1 VLIDGVKNL
10 TQIGSQR
17 YHDLLQDLP
26 ICIILVDLGVIPA
39 VILEANR
46 MTELVYG
53 YSAAELAGRPA
64 AHLVAEESRECAYQI
79 LQRVRQGET
88 VTDEITSR
96 HRDGTT
102 FPVRVIATLDGDNN
116 SQAIFAAVDITYERQ
131 RRNES
136 EAINRER
143 LRIAHEIHDGI
154 AQDLAGL
161 RLKSALWQQ
170 FADTDPLRMHAALH
184 ELQHRLNI
192 VINDLRRAIFALRPV
207 DLEELGFFPALDQ
220 LVHGFDQDNRLATH
234 LEITGARE
242 NLPAAFELPL
252 FRIIQEGLNN
262 VNQHACASSA
272 FVQLTINTKGGAIVS
287 VRDNGRGIHP
297 DRVGRATRSGR
308 FGLHQ
313 MRERI
318 QDLGGTLD
326 ICSALGQGTE
336 LVITLPSV
344 NKEVGHAI
352 D

>member
-1 VLIDGVKNL
+1 VLIDGVKSL

-17 YHDLLQDLP
+17 YHNLLKDLP
-26 ICIILVDLGVIPA
+26 ICIILVDLSVIPA

-64 AHLVAEESRECAYQI
+64 AHLVAEESRECASQI
-79 LQRVRQGET
+79 LLRVRHGET

-96 HRDGTT
+96 HRDGTP

-116 SQAIFAAVDITYERQ
+116 SQAIFAAVDITSERQ

-161 RLKSALWQQ
+161 RLKSALWHQ
-170 FADTDPLRMHAALH
+170 FADTDPLRMHAALD
-184 ELQHRLNI
+184 ELQHRLNLAI
-192 VINDLRRAIFALRPV
+192 SDLRRAIFALRPV
-207 DLEELGFFPALDQ
+207 ALEELGFFPALDQ
-220 LVHGFDQDNRLATH
+220 LVRGFGEYNQLVTRLDVSG
-234 LEITGARE
+234 LSED
-242 NLPAAFELPL
+242 LPADYELPV

-262 VNQHACASSA
+262 IKQHAHASSLQ
-272 FVQLTINTKGGAIVS
+272 VRLIINARDGVLVTVL
-287 VRDNGRGIHP
+287 DNGRGFNP
-297 DRVGRATRSGR
+297 KLVGRKGHSEN
-308 FGLHQ
+308 FGLRQ

-318 QDLGGTLD
+318 LELGGTLN
-326 ICSALGQGTE
+326 IRSAIGQGTE
-336 LVITLPSV
+336 LRITLPSV
-344 NKEVGHAI
+344 VKDATDI
-352 D
+352 